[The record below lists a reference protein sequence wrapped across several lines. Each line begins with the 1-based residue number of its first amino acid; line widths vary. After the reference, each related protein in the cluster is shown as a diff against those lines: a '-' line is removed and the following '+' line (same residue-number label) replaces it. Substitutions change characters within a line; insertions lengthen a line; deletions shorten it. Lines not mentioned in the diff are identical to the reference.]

1 MKCQSPAAYT
11 EFKCGSV
18 LKPPL
23 LLTGHLIIHVSIHRC
38 LSLRRSVR
46 GQMYKHGYNIKS
58 SRKLFCHDSMTISNL
73 ALIIFFLALKLQHH
87 QDLFKMK
94 VGLVK
99 EFSELYAASSKVK
112 GKRACTKLHHTS
124 IYVLPFI
131 RQTNKKTTRKE
142 TNTLWFVAFFFF
154 FFSFLL
160 CLGLLCF
167 NLIHNRVLDIFI
179 SCMSYCNLFL

>member
-94 VGLVK
+94 IGLVK

-112 GKRACTKLHHTS
+112 GHVKSYTILPSMFCHSLDKWTKKQHE
-124 IYVLPFI
+124 
-131 RQTNKKTTRKE
+131 KKP
-142 TNTLWFVAFFFF
+142 TLCDLLL
-154 FFSFLL
+154 FFSFSFLF
-160 CLGLLCF
+160 CF
-167 NLIHNRVLDIFI
+167 VSWFA
-179 SCMSYCNLFL
+179 LFQFNT